1 MKVILLKDIP
11 RLGRKHEVKDVP
23 DGHAQNYLL
32 PRKLV
37 ELATPQ
43 NLKRIEERASHIAE
57 GTAAVAAQFKAFLDG
72 RAGAPVVIEAAA
84 NPKGSLFS
92 GLRAQDIATA
102 LSRESGMTFTAN
114 AVELS
119 KPIKEAGEH
128 TVSVTAGGMRA
139 PVVINVK
146 AK

>member
-1 MKVILLKDIP
+1 MKVILLKDIA

-37 ELATPQ
+37 EIATPQ

-57 GTAAVAAQFKAFLDG
+57 GNAAVAGQFKTFVDG
-72 RAGAPVVIEAAA
+72 RAGEPIVIEAAA
-84 NPKGSLFS
+84 NPKGGLFS
-92 GLRAQDIATA
+92 GIRAADVAA
-102 LSRESGMTFTAN
+102 VLSRESGMTFSATS
-114 AVELS
+114 VELS
-119 KPIKEAGEH
+119 KPIKEAGEY
-128 TVSVTAGGMRA
+128 TVSVTAGGMRL
-139 PVVINVK
+139 PVVISVK

>member
-1 MKVILLKDIP
+1 MKVILLKDVA

-37 ELATPQ
+37 EIATPQ

-57 GTAAVAAQFKAFLDG
+57 GNAAVAGKFKAFLDE
-72 RAGAPVVIEAAA
+72 RAGAPIVIEAAA
-84 NPKGSLFS
+84 NPKGGLFS
-92 GLRAQDIATA
+92 GVRAVDVAAA
-102 LSRESGMTFTAN
+102 LSRESGIAFTASS
-114 AVELS
+114 VELP
-119 KPIKEAGEH
+119 KPIKEAGEY
-128 TVSVTAGGMRA
+128 TVSVTAGGVRMS
-139 PVVINVK
+139 VVINVK